1 MAQRDEE
8 IEKLE
13 RGVDDLKSGV
23 DQELKGL
30 GETHGG
36 DAAAVEPRAMLVE
49 AGKVVCLEYV
59 LSLVD
64 GTVIDSAEGSGL
76 WTYVHGETRMPPGL
90 LKGIEGLGV
99 GAHARLE
106 LAPEEAFGAVDPG
119 AFLDLA
125 RGTVPTAAV
134 WVGYTGELPG
144 PGGTLIPFRIHAVH
158 EDTVT
163 LNLNHPLAG
172 EHVVFEV
179 WVRHIQD

>member
-1 MAQRDEE
+1 MR
-8 IEKLE
+8 
-13 RGVDDLKSGV
+13 
-23 DQELKGL
+23 
-30 GETHGG
+30 
-36 DAAAVEPRAMLVE
+36 VE

-59 LSLVD
+59 LSLAD
-64 GTVIDSAEGSGL
+64 GTVIDSSEGSGL

-90 LKGIEGLGV
+90 SKGIEGLGV

-119 AFLDLA
+119 AFQDLP
-125 RGTVPTAAV
+125 RGMVPAAAMR
-134 WVGYTGELPG
+134 VGYAGELPG
-144 PGGTLIPFRIHAVH
+144 PGGTLIPFRIHAIHGDNVI
-158 EDTVT
+158 